1 MTSSKYGPNKLVPS
15 LAEQRSRVIFLDF
28 DGVLHPPRAIAG
40 ARPPLE
46 PHEIRAG
53 WPATFQHLGILKDL
67 LQEHS
72 DIAVVVSSSWRIFL
86 NDAQLGELLAPIAR
100 WYGGSVGNPQI
111 GRDVAIR
118 AWLEL
123 NAITDYVVLDDKP
136 KFFPGPPGSWP
147 TLILCESETGI
158 SDISVQQRLRD
169 WMNQHT
175 DSTSASAEGELRI
188 RAHEQQRAEP
198 V

>member
-1 MTSSKYGPNKLVPS
+1 MTSSKYGPNKLTPS
-15 LAEQRSRVIFLDF
+15 LAEQCSRVIFLDF

-46 PHEIRAG
+46 PHEIQAG
-53 WPATFQHLGILKDL
+53 WPATFQHLGILADL
-67 LQEHS
+67 LQKHA

-86 NDAQLGELLAPIAR
+86 NDAQLGELLAPIVR

-136 KFFPGPPGSWP
+136 KFFPGPAGTWP

-158 SDISVQQRLRD
+158 SDISVQQKLRD

-175 DSTSASAEGELRI
+175 ASKSAAVEGALQLLGP
-188 RAHEQQRAEP
+188 EQQRAEP

>member
-1 MTSSKYGPNKLVPS
+1 MTSSKYGPNKLE
-15 LAEQRSRVIFLDF
+15 AQCSRVIFLDF

-46 PHEIRAG
+46 PQEIRTG

-100 WYGGSVGNPQI
+100 WYGGSIGNPQI

-136 KFFPGPPGSWP
+136 KFFPGAAGAWP
-147 TLILCESETGI
+147 TLILCDSETGI
-158 SDISVQQRLRD
+158 SDIGVQQKLRD

-175 DSTSASAEGELRI
+175 CSKSAAAEGELQSLG
-188 RAHEQQRAEP
+188 HEQQRVEP

>member
-1 MTSSKYGPNKLVPS
+1 MNSSKCGPNKLAPL
-15 LAEQRSRVIFLDF
+15 LAEQCSRVIFLDF

-100 WYGGSVGNPQI
+100 WYGGSVGNPHI

-158 SDISVQQRLRD
+158 SDISVQQKLRD
-169 WMNQHT
+169 WMNRHT
-175 DSTSASAEGELRI
+175 ACNSSAASVERQSFG
-188 RAHEQQRAEP
+188 HEQNRGGP
-198 V
+198 L

>member
-1 MTSSKYGPNKLVPS
+1 MNSSKYGPNKLAPS
-15 LAEQRSRVIFLDF
+15 VAERCRRVIFLDF

-46 PHEIRAG
+46 LHEIRAG
-53 WPATFQHLGILKDL
+53 WPATFQHLGILTDL
-67 LQEHS
+67 LQEHL

-86 NDAQLGELLAPIAR
+86 NEAQLGELLAPISR
-100 WYGGSVGNPQI
+100 WYGGSVGSPQI

-118 AWLEL
+118 AWLEH
-123 NAITDYVVLDDKP
+123 NAITDYAVLDDKT
-136 KFFPGPPGSWP
+136 KFFPGPAESWP

-158 SDISVQQRLRD
+158 SDIRVQQKLRD
-169 WMNQHT
+169 WMSRHT
-175 DSTSASAEGELRI
+175 ACAAAEEGQLLGN
-188 RAHEQQRAEP
+188 EQRRAEP

>member
-1 MTSSKYGPNKLVPS
+1 MQSHH
-15 LAEQRSRVIFLDF
+15 FLDF

-67 LQEHS
+67 LREHS
-72 DIAVVVSSSWRIFL
+72 NIAVVVSSSWRIFL

-123 NAITDYVVLDDKP
+123 NAITDYVVLTTNLSS
-136 KFFPGPPGSWP
+136 FLGRQVPG
-147 TLILCESETGI
+147 L
-158 SDISVQQRLRD
+158 
-169 WMNQHT
+169 H
-175 DSTSASAEGELRI
+175 
-188 RAHEQQRAEP
+188 
-198 V
+198 

>member
-1 MTSSKYGPNKLVPS
+1 MNSSRYGPNKLAPS
-15 LAEQRSRVIFLDF
+15 LAEQCSRVIFLDF

-40 ARPPLE
+40 AKPPLE
-46 PHEIRAG
+46 PHEIQER
-53 WPATFQHLGILKDL
+53 WPATFQHLGILADL

-86 NDAQLGELLAPIAR
+86 NDAQLGELLAPISR

-136 KFFPGPPGSWP
+136 KFFPGAAGAWP

-158 SDISVQQRLRD
+158 SDISVQQKLRD
-169 WMNQHT
+169 WMNRNIV
-175 DSTSASAEGELRI
+175 SNSATAEGELQSLGN
-188 RAHEQQRAEP
+188 EQQRAEP